1 MTLTPGSTLSNR
13 YVIGR
18 EIGRGGYS
26 IVYRAQD
33 SVLGT
38 DVAVKLLVPPPAIA
52 EVARERMRREV
63 MAARDLT
70 HANIVAVHDFLE
82 TDGASYVIMEYID
95 GLDVARHVE
104 QHGPLSETDAITMG
118 REIASALDAAH
129 RHGVLHRDVKPQN
142 ILIDRNGKAK
152 LADFGSAKLDGQATM
167 THTGGVV
174 GTLSYLA
181 PEILQGRRPDARS
194 DVYAL
199 GLTLYYALTG
209 DLPPRP
215 AAQLPPEPERL
226 GYRLSAVST
235 VVVSQWFDTLVA
247 RATAAEP
254 SRRHATAG
262 ALADTLAQQA
272 SEFDSQADEELD
284 RCLLC
289 NGVDPLSLN
298 ICPQCSGVDGPRAD
312 TLLFLDPSADRR
324 ARDHVA
330 DTLRASAHAGTIPW
344 VVRGSRALARLPRE
358 AAEGVL
364 ERMRQRG
371 VPLRTMRHS
380 RAWAPMP
387 GSYYAMVFGIAAT
400 GMVAG
405 LSFTMAALPLAGLF
419 LCLGQLTLQRP
430 AIRVARRRPALP
442 AGVHDEVVA
451 TLATLPDGTAREL
464 LAEVVQPA
472 GQLMRRWEGD
482 QESIERMTDVLRAAC
497 QAAREIAGLDEYL
510 ALPAAELEGTA
521 HRQWSANRMAVE
533 QTRDLLVQQLLEVVS
548 AISAVKRRTAA
559 LGAAETDLPALAAGL
574 QDRGMRHA
582 EALEEIEAFLVTPVL
597 PAPGRVSPRTASG
610 RPDTGLGAP

>member
-1 MTLTPGSTLSNR
+1 MLFR
-13 YVIGR
+13 
-18 EIGRGGYS
+18 
-26 IVYRAQD
+26 
-33 SVLGT
+33 SVKLGT
-38 DVAVKLLVPPPAIA
+38 EIA
-52 EVARERMRREV
+52 LA
-63 MAARDLT
+63 
-70 HANIVAVHDFLE
+70 
-82 TDGASYVIMEYID
+82 
-95 GLDVARHVE
+95 LDVA
-104 QHGPLSETDAITMG
+104 
-118 REIASALDAAH
+118 H
-129 RHGVLHRDVKPQN
+129 RRGVLHRDVKPQN
-142 ILIDRNGKAK
+142 ILIDRHGKAK

-209 DLPPRP
+209 GLPPRP

-226 GYRLSAVST
+226 GYRPSAVST
-235 VVVSQWFDTLVA
+235 VVVSQWFDALVA

-262 ALADTLAQQA
+262 SLADTLARKG
-272 SEFDSQADEELD
+272 SEFNSQADEELD

-298 ICPQCSGVDGPRAD
+298 ICPQCSGIDGPVAD

-324 ARDHVA
+324 ARDRVA
-330 DTLRASAHAGTIPW
+330 ETLRASARPQTIPW

-387 GSYYAMVFGIAAT
+387 GSYYAMVFGIAVT
-400 GMVAG
+400 GMAAG
-405 LSFTMAALPLAGLF
+405 LSFTTAALPLAGLF

-430 AIRVARRRPALP
+430 TMRATRRRPALP
-442 AGVHDEVVA
+442 ADVHDEVVA

-464 LAEVVQPA
+464 LAEVVHPA
-472 GQLMRRWEGD
+472 GHLVRGWRDTD
-482 QESIERMTDVLRAAC
+482 QESVQHMTDVLRAAC
-497 QAAREIAGLDEYL
+497 RAAREIAGLDEYL
-510 ALPAAELEGTA
+510 ALPAPPLDGTA
-521 HRQWSANRMAVE
+521 HQQWSANRRAVE
-533 QTRDLLVQQLLEVVS
+533 QARDLLVHQLLQVVS
-548 AISAVKRRTAA
+548 AVGAVKRRTSA
-559 LGAAETDLPALAAGL
+559 LEAAETDLPALAAGL
-574 QDRGMRHA
+574 QDSGLRQA
-582 EALEEIEAFLVTPVL
+582 EALEELEAFLAASPGGV
-597 PAPGRVSPRTASG
+597 PA
-610 RPDTGLGAP
+610 

>member
-235 VVVSQWFDTLVA
+235 VVVSQWFAPLVA

-330 DTLRASAHAGTIPW
+330 DTLRASARAGTIPW

-464 LAEVVQPA
+464 LAEVVHPA
-472 GQLMRRWEGD
+472 GHLVRGWRDTD
-482 QESIERMTDVLRAAC
+482 QESVQHMTDVLRAAC
-497 QAAREIAGLDEYL
+497 RAAREIAGLDELL
-510 ALPAAELEGTA
+510 ALPAPVIDGTVYQ
-521 HRQWSANRMAVE
+521 QWSANRRAVE
-533 QTRDLLVQQLLEVVS
+533 QARDLLVHQLLQVVS
-548 AISAVKRRTAA
+548 AVGAVKRRTSA
-559 LGAAETDLPALAAGL
+559 LGAAETDLPTLAAGL
-574 QDRGMRHA
+574 QDSGLRQA
-582 EALEEIEAFLVTPVL
+582 EALEELEAFL
-597 PAPGRVSPRTASG
+597 AASPGRVSA
-610 RPDTGLGAP
+610 

>member
-1 MTLTPGSTLSNR
+1 MLTPGVTLSNR
-13 YVIGR
+13 YVIDR

-33 SVLGT
+33 SALGT

-63 MAARDLT
+63 MAARDLA
-70 HANIVAVHDFLE
+70 HDNIVAVHDFLE
-82 TDGASYVIMEYID
+82 TDGASYVIMEYVD
-95 GLDVARHVE
+95 GLDVARYIE
-104 QHGPLSETDAITMG
+104 EYGTMSEAEAVKLG
-118 REIASALDAAH
+118 REISLALAVAH
-129 RHGVLHRDVKPQN
+129 QRGVLHRDVKPQN

-152 LADFGSAKLDGQATM
+152 LADFGSAKLDGQTTM
-167 THTGGVV
+167 THAGGVV

-194 DVYAL
+194 DIYAL

-215 AAQLPPEPERL
+215 TAQLPPEPERL
-226 GYRLSAVST
+226 GYRPSAVST
-235 VVVSQWFDTLVA
+235 VVVSRWFDALVA

-254 SRRHATAG
+254 SRRQATAG
-262 ALADTLAQQA
+262 ALADTLAQKG
-272 SEFDSQADEELD
+272 SEFDSNPTEELD

-289 NGVDPLSLN
+289 NDVDPLSLN

-324 ARDHVA
+324 AKDRVA
-330 DTLRASAHAGTIPW
+330 DTLRSTVRARTIPW
-344 VVRGSRALARLPRE
+344 VVHGSRALARLPKE
-358 AAEGVL
+358 AAEGVR

-371 VPLRTMRHS
+371 VPLRTMRQS
-380 RAWAPMP
+380 LAWAPMP
-387 GSYYAMVFGIAAT
+387 GSYYTMVFGLAVT
-400 GMVAG
+400 GALAG
-405 LSFTMAALPLAGLF
+405 LPFTMAPLPLAGLF
-419 LCLGQLTLQRP
+419 LCLGQVTLQRP
-430 AIRVARRRPALP
+430 AIRAARRRPALP
-442 AGVHDEVVA
+442 GGVHQEVVA

-472 GQLMRRWEGD
+472 GHLMGRWEED
-482 QESIERMTDVLRAAC
+482 PESVERMTDVLRAAC

-510 ALPAAELEGTA
+510 ALPAADLDGA
-521 HRQWSANRMAVE
+521 AQQQWSANRRAVE

-548 AISAVKRRTAA
+548 ATGAVRNRTSA
-559 LGAAETDLPALAAGL
+559 LGAAETDLPALAAAL
-574 QDRGMRHA
+574 QERGMRQA
-582 EALEEIEAFLVTPVL
+582 EALEEIEGFL
-597 PAPGRVSPRTASG
+597 AESAS
-610 RPDTGLGAP
+610 RASA

>member
-472 GQLMRRWEGD
+472 GHLVRGWKGTD
-482 QESIERMTDVLRAAC
+482 QESVHRMTDVLRAAC

-510 ALPAAELEGTA
+510 ALPAPVLDGTA
-521 HRQWSANRMAVE
+521 HREWSANRRAVE

-548 AISAVKRRTAA
+548 AISAVKLKTAA

-574 QDRGMRHA
+574 QDRGIRHA
-582 EALEEIEAFLVTPVL
+582 EALEEIEVFL
-597 PAPGRVSPRTASG
+597 AEFASRVSA
-610 RPDTGLGAP
+610 